1 MDVAATARREAAKA
15 QAAKT
20 EAEAATE
27 QTRAYAENAVGE
39 LKQRVSLHRTAD
51 KLVLRMKANV
61 LPTIAY
67 MVLQAHVRRYQ

>member
-61 LPTIAY
+61 LPTIAC